1 MFVLGLII
9 GLVLGAN
16 ISLFLYAMILVGKD
30 ADKNMASY
38 LSDDL
43 QKEV

>member
-1 MFVLGLII
+1 MFVLGLVI

-30 ADKNMASY
+30 ADENISNH
-38 LSDDL
+38 LSGDF
-43 QKEV
+43 